1 MRTGDLGYQDRDG
14 FVYLVGR
21 KQDVIN
27 RGGDKVYPAE
37 VERVIASHPGVAEV
51 AVAGVPDRRLGS
63 TPHAWIVPVDA
74 ATPPT
79 PDELFAH
86 TREQLA
92 GYKVP
97 RVWHFTDTLP
107 RNPSGKVLRR
117 VLVEQA

>member
-1 MRTGDLGYQDRDG
+1 M
-14 FVYLVGR
+14 
-21 KQDVIN
+21 IN

-37 VERVIASHPGVAEV
+37 VELVIASHPGVREV

-74 ATPPT
+74 DDPPS

-97 RVWHFTDTLP
+97 RDWHLIDELP

-117 VLVEQA
+117 VLVQQEGVA

>member
-1 MRTGDLGYQDRDG
+1 M
-14 FVYLVGR
+14 
-21 KQDVIN
+21 IN

-37 VERVIASHPGVAEV
+37 VEQVIASHPAVAEV

-74 ATPPT
+74 DDPPS
-79 PDELFAH
+79 PDDLFAH

-97 RVWHFTDTLP
+97 A
-107 RNPSGKVLRR
+107 SGTSPTSCLGTRRERCLRR
-117 VLVEQA
+117 MLVQPEGADRLGR